1 MVRKGTTMKMM
12 GNIPVWGEHEEKTLS
27 QIQTCAATADKA
39 ALMADGHL
47 GYAVPIGGVVA
58 YKDAIS
64 PSGVGFDIACGN
76 KAVRVDMPGSEL
88 RTRIAKI
95 MDDVWSTLSFG
106 VGQRNAERVE
116 HAIFETNYPGWE
128 VQAARS
134 QRQKAQNQLGTIG
147 SGNHY
152 VDLFTDEQDRVWI
165 GVHFGSRGFGHGIA
179 TWFLNAAGA
188 KDGMEVEPCVL
199 STSTDLG
206 EQYIRAMTLAGEYA
220 YAGRDWV
227 CDRVARL
234 LGAPIVESVH
244 NHHNFAWREEH
255 DGEHYWVVRKGAT
268 PAFPSQKGFVGG
280 TMAEPAVILE
290 GIESEESRL
299 ALYSTIHGAG
309 RVMGRRE
316 ATGVVDRKTGEVKR
330 AGKITREMLKEK
342 ISAANVELRGAG
354 VDESPHCYKRLD
366 EVLAAHRDSVRILH
380 VLTPVGVA
388 MAGADEF
395 DPYKD

>member
-1 MVRKGTTMKMM
+1 MEMK
-12 GNIPVWGEHEEKTLS
+12 GNIPVWGTHEEKTLR
-27 QIQTCAATADKA
+27 QIETCAATADRA

-76 KAVRVDMPGSEL
+76 KAVLVDMPGHEL
-88 RTRIAKI
+88 RPNIARI

-106 VGQRNAERVE
+106 VGQKNAERVE
-116 HAIFETNYPGWE
+116 HPIFETNFPGWE
-128 VQAARS
+128 VPAARS

-179 TWFLNAAGA
+179 KWFLEKAGA
-188 KDGMEVEPCVL
+188 RDGMEVEPCVIAA
-199 STSTDLG
+199 TSDLG

-227 CDRVARL
+227 CDRVATI
-234 LGAPIVESVH
+234 LGAPILESVH
-244 NHHNFAWREEH
+244 NHHNFAWREVH
-255 DGEHYWVVRKGAT
+255 QGEQYWVVRKGAT
-268 PAFPSQKGFVGG
+268 PAFPGQKGFVGG

-290 GIESEESRL
+290 GVDSEESKL
-299 ALYSTIHGAG
+299 ALHSTVHGAG

-316 ATGVVDRKTGEVKR
+316 ATGIVHRKTGEVKR
-330 AGKITREMLKEK
+330 EPKITREMMRERV
-342 ISAANVELRGAG
+342 AAAKVELRGAG
-354 VDESPHCYKRLD
+354 VDESPHCYKRLN
-366 EVLAAHRDSVRILH
+366 EVLAAHSQTIRILH
-380 VLTPVGVA
+380 TLTPVGVA
-388 MAGADEF
+388 MAGADEY

>member
-1 MVRKGTTMKMM
+1 MKMI
-12 GNIPVWGEHEEKTLS
+12 GNIPVWGEHEEKTIG
-27 QIQTCAATADKA
+27 QIQTCSATADRA

-88 RTRIAKI
+88 RTRIATI

-106 VGQRNAERVE
+106 VGQRNAQQVE

-179 TWFLNAAGA
+179 TWFLDAAGA
-188 KDGMEVEPCVL
+188 KDGMEVEPCVIGA
-199 STSTDLG
+199 STDLG

-227 CDRVARL
+227 CDRVAAL

-255 DGEHYWVVRKGAT
+255 GGEQYWVVRKGAT
-268 PAFPSQKGFVGG
+268 PAFPGQKGFVGG

-290 GIESEESRL
+290 GVDSEESKQ
-299 ALYSTIHGAG
+299 ALYSTVHGAG

-316 ATGVVDRKTGEVKR
+316 AAGIFHRKSGEMKR
-330 AGKITREMLKEK
+330 APKITPAMMQQKVRQ
-342 ISAANVELRGAG
+342 ADVTLRGAG
-354 VDESPHCYKRLD
+354 VDESPHCYKRLP
-366 EVLAAHRDSVRILH
+366 EVLAAHESTISVLH
-380 VLTPVGVA
+380 TLTPVGVA

>member
-1 MVRKGTTMKMM
+1 MKMV
-12 GNIPVWGEHEEKTLS
+12 GNIPVWGAHEDKTLR
-27 QIQTCAATADKA
+27 QIETCAATADRA

-58 YKDAIS
+58 YKNAIS

-76 KAVRVDMPGSEL
+76 KAVRLDMPGSEL
-88 RTRIAKI
+88 RARVAKI
-95 MDDVWSTLSFG
+95 MDDVWTTISFG
-106 VGQRNAERVE
+106 VGRKNAEKVE
-116 HAIFETNYPGWE
+116 HTLFEPENPGWDLE
-128 VQAARS
+128 ATRPL
-134 QRQKAQNQLGTIG
+134 RQKAQNQLGTVG

-165 GVHFGSRGFGHGIA
+165 GVHFGSRGFGHGVA
-179 TWFLNAAGA
+179 TWFLEKAGA
-188 KDGMEVEPCVL
+188 KDGMEVAPCVIR
-199 STSTDLG
+199 TDTDLG

-227 CDRVARL
+227 CDRVAKI

-255 DGEHYWVVRKGAT
+255 GDEQYWVVRKGAT
-268 PAFPSQKGFVGG
+268 PAFPGQKGFVGG

-290 GIESEESRL
+290 GVDSEESRT
-299 ALYSTIHGAG
+299 ALYSTVHGAG

-316 ATGVVDRKTGEVKR
+316 A
-330 AGKITREMLKEK
+330 AGKFHRKSGEMIRAPKITQAMMRQKVRQ
-342 ISAANVELRGAG
+342 ANVELRGAG
-354 VDESPHCYKRLD
+354 VDESPHCYKRLN
-366 EVLAAHRDSVRILH
+366 EVLEAHGETIRILH
-380 VLTPVGVA
+380 TLTPVGVA